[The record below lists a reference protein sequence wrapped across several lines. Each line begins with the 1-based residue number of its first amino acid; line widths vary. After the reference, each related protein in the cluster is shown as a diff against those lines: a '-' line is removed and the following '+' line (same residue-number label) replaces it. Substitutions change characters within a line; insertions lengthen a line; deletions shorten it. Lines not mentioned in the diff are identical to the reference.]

1 MVRTLPFPGRGIKIL
16 HAMQCG
22 GKKTKLSN
30 VLVNLGCYN
39 IIPSNQWFINN
50 RNIFF
55 TVLES
60 RSLTSRC

>member
-1 MVRTLPFPGRGIKIL
+1 MVRTLPFPDRGIKIL

-22 GKKTKLSN
+22 GKKPKLST
-30 VLVNLGCYN
+30 VLINLGCYN

-50 RNIFF
+50 INIFF